1 MPLSFQQ
8 QLSAHA
14 SLLTSPYLTFI
25 PYFSSRL
32 ASSILT
38 LTASQK
44 HDLTF
49 FQSQPLTV
57 SRLASASHIPTQP
70 HSSPLPLKV
79 SRLLILLLCCS
90 HALPQEHHTPL
101 LSLFRI
107 FTPWVFMLFTP
118 SFVVCVVYHVGMQ

>member
-1 MPLSFQQ
+1 MPLSFHQ

-14 SLLTSPYLTFI
+14 SLLTSPHLTLI
-25 PYFSSRL
+25 PHFSSCL
-32 ASSILT
+32 ASSVLT

-44 HDLTF
+44 HDLRL

-57 SRLASASHIPTQP
+57 SRLASASDI
-70 HSSPLPLKV
+70 PLKV

-90 HALPQEHHTPL
+90 HAFPQEHHTPL

-107 FTPWVFMLFTP
+107 FTPWVFVLFTP